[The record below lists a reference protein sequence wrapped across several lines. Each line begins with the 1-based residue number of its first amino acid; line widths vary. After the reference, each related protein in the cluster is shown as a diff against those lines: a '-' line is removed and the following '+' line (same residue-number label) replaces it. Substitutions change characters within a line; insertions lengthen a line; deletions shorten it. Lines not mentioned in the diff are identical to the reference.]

1 VCQRK
6 SKGEVDISSIGS
18 EKEEEEEAPVPTT
31 PNGRPIR
38 KRRKTSNFTPAAAA
52 AAAND
57 DDDSSAADSDE
68 DDNFK
73 PKEEEDDSA
82 ESDEEFDF
90 DEDDTKSKKKKKGTT
105 TAATKR
111 KKRQSAPASLKSS
124 SSNNNKNKANKKFGK
139 LKPGTKFITNYG
151 IVQVI
156 SDNRIPSNYNNKS
169 TIDDVASRN
178 FHKRKQRYNDR
189 YQLMEENIAV
199 GQRYRREELMK
210 IYLTS
215 KKHGGGTNNIQQ
227 QQQQVWELYCKSF
240 TPTQILNEGLSARKL
255 NVMGSN
261 EIESVKESFDNV
273 DPRYPKDRYPNRI
286 VECKLVEDTREVVIG
301 SVSSSESSGGG
312 DAAVPEYHVKEEKVK
327 SKRKV
332 VVPMRLYIAR
342 KDLIKEFGSSD
353 TNYVCNN
360 CGKDYP
366 FREGLKYHLTTRA
379 CGTVKKS
386 AEKKERDD
394 RIVSIE
400 TKALSSSGNDSSGAA
415 AAARDTL
422 LTSLHGA
429 LKLQERVSL
438 QKRPAGFGNPH
449 KIKEFKKHKM
459 PPWLVFNDDRSS
471 MYPEIYVTLGFKRGS
486 QNRNWATKKRLED
499 GYVPRW
505 EQKKDYKKRKRMSL
519 DHHPAETKPA
529 PVLSTQVTTA
539 GSALASTTSKKSST
553 IPKSKSTQKKKP
565 STKQKKTKKQPA
577 KEKTK
582 KDHHPLELPSE
593 PPALPPL
600 PTIANPDDVVM
611 DVDFDGSGNDDLIFE
626 TSDPMLLTEEV
637 PAEEIPNKMAAVPQP
652 MLKKAAAPPPLAQK
666 PPATVA
672 PPVKKT
678 NAAPQDSVSM
688 SPPASK
694 KKDATKAPPA
704 VTTKGGNNKRKAT
717 TAASASSSSTTTT
730 SKKSRRKGITIN
742 KKKDCVVIDTQV
754 LATECESG
762 RYPTINRYYGLHEAQ
777 CTICKKDDDDGTPL
791 IHCDFCKNS
800 CHQLCIDKRMLLKDP
815 QVIIRE
821 NEPDD
826 TPMCNECISTCL
838 FRRWRAESRRITKWQ
853 HELAKAGL
861 GNVPEAAG
869 LTEEVNLKGGKGMND
884 VQSEDDDSP
893 TYKPCPDGGPGGLIC
908 CSYCTASYSRFL
920 SNTAKEMEAQ
930 SVSRVGQEVSE
941 ILELLADAKQRLQ
954 RASDVSQ
961 SNDDRRGLLDTNQSA
976 HGGLSIGS

>member
-1 VCQRK
+1 MCQRK
-6 SKGEVDISSIGS
+6 SKGEVDTSNNSSGS
-18 EKEEEEEAPVPTT
+18 EKEEEEEPVPTT

-52 AAAND
+52 ATAND
-57 DDDSSAADSDE
+57 DDDSAVSSTPDSDE

-73 PKEEEDDSA
+73 PPPGEEEDS
-82 ESDEEFDF
+82 ESDEDF

-105 TAATKR
+105 ATTKR

-124 SSNNNKNKANKKFGK
+124 SSNKANKKFGK

-151 IVQVI
+151 IVEVI
-156 SDNRIPSNYNNKS
+156 ADNRVPSNYNNKS
-169 TIDDVASRN
+169 TIDEVASRN

-189 YQLMEENIAV
+189 YQLMTDNIAV
-199 GQRYRREELMK
+199 GQRYRREELKK
-210 IYLTS
+210 IYLSS
-215 KKHGGGTNNIQQ
+215 KDGGTNNNNVQQ
-227 QQQQVWELYCKSF
+227 QQKQVWELYCKSF
-240 TPTQILNEGLSARKL
+240 TPTQILKEGLSARKL
-255 NVMGSN
+255 NVKGSN

-273 DPRYPKDRYPNRI
+273 DPRYPKDRYPDRI
-286 VECKLVEDTREVVIG
+286 VECKLVEDTREVIIG

-312 DAAVPEYHVKEEKVK
+312 DAVPEYHVKEEKVK
-327 SKRKV
+327 SKERK

-400 TKALSSSGNDSSGAA
+400 NKALSSSGGESNAAAA

-519 DHHPAETKPA
+519 DHHHTDTKPT
-529 PVLSTQVTTA
+529 PVLSTQVTSTATA
-539 GSALASTTSKKSST
+539 GSAALASTTAKSST
-553 IPKSKSTQKKKP
+553 MPKSKSTQKKKP
-565 STKQKKTKKQPA
+565 SAKQKKTKKQPA

-582 KDHHPLELPSE
+582 KGPHPHELLPSE

-600 PTIANPDDVVM
+600 PTITNPDDVVM
-611 DVDFDGSGNDDLIFE
+611 DVDFGGGNDDLIFE
-626 TSDPMLLTEEV
+626 TSDTMLTEEV
-637 PAEEIPNKMAAVPQP
+637 PAEESPKKMAATVPQP
-652 MLKKAAAPPPLAQK
+652 TMKKAAAPPPPSQK
-666 PPATVA
+666 PPAA
-672 PPVKKT
+672 D
-678 NAAPQDSVSM
+678 APQASTSM
-688 SPPASK
+688 PPPASK

-717 TAASASSSSTTTT
+717 TAASAASSSTTT
-730 SKKSRRKGITIN
+730 SKKSRKKGITIN

-869 LTEEVNLKGGKGMND
+869 LTEEVNLKGGKGTND
-884 VQSEDDDSP
+884 IQTEDDDTP

-976 HGGLSIGS
+976 HGGLSIDS

>member
-1 VCQRK
+1 
-6 SKGEVDISSIGS
+6 
-18 EKEEEEEAPVPTT
+18 VPTT
-31 PNGRPIR
+31 PDGRPIR

-52 AAAND
+52 ATTND
-57 DDDSSAADSDE
+57 DDSAVLSSTEDSDE
-68 DDNFK
+68 NDNFK
-73 PKEEEDDSA
+73 PKEEEDSA
-82 ESDEEFDF
+82 ESDEDFDF
-90 DEDDTKSKKKKKGTT
+90 DEDDTKSKKNKKKKGTT
-105 TAATKR
+105 ATAKK

-124 SSNNNKNKANKKFGK
+124 SSSSSNKANKKFGK

-151 IVQVI
+151 IVEVI
-156 SDNRIPSNYNNKS
+156 SDERIPSNYNTKS
-169 TIDDVASRN
+169 IIDEVASRN

-189 YQLMEENIAV
+189 YQLMEDSIAV

-210 IYLTS
+210 IYVTS
-215 KKHGGGTNNIQQ
+215 KEQGGGDTNNDNIQQQQ

-240 TPTQILNEGLSARKL
+240 TSTQILKEGLSARKL
-255 NVMGSN
+255 EVKGSN
-261 EIESVKESFDNV
+261 EIESVKESFDDV
-273 DPRYPKDRYPNRI
+273 DPRYPKDRYPDRI

-301 SVSSSESSGGG
+301 TVSSSESSGGG

-400 TKALSSSGNDSSGAA
+400 NKALSSSGDDSNAAAA

-429 LKLQERVSL
+429 LKIQERVSL

-459 PPWLVFNDDRSS
+459 PPWLVFNDARSS

-505 EQKKDYKKRKRMSL
+505 EQKKDYKKRKRLSL
-519 DHHPAETKPA
+519 DHTETKPT
-529 PVLSTQVTTA
+529 PVLSTQVPTA
-539 GSALASTTSKKSST
+539 GSAALASTTAKKSST

-565 STKQKKTKKQPA
+565 STKQKKTKQPA
-577 KEKTK
+577 KEK
-582 KDHHPLELPSE
+582 KDHPLELPSE

-611 DVDFDGSGNDDLIFE
+611 DVDFGGSGNDDLIFE
-626 TSDPMLLTEEV
+626 TSDQLLTEEV
-637 PAEEIPNKMAAVPQP
+637 PAEESPKKMAAAVPQP
-652 MLKKAAAPPPLAQK
+652 TMKKAAAPPPPASK
-666 PPATVA
+666 PPAAVA
-672 PPVKKT
+672 PPVKKA
-678 NAAPQDSVSM
+678 NAAPQDSVLM
-688 SPPASK
+688 PPPASK
-694 KKDATKAPPA
+694 KKNATKAPPA

-717 TAASASSSSTTTT
+717 TAASASSSTTTT

-869 LTEEVNLKGGKGMND
+869 LTEEVNLKGGKGTND
-884 VQSEDDDSP
+884 IQTEDDDTP

-961 SNDDRRGLLDTNQSA
+961 ANDDRRGLLDTNQSA
-976 HGGLSIGS
+976 HGGLSLDS